1 MVVNVNDFESFAEG
15 HGWDQEIAHLYFEA
29 FSIQDAD
36 DPAEVWQRLRSS
48 NREFE
53 LASFGLGW
61 EVSNAERSTAYPVRN
76 TIRRLVSRQQTSAAF
91 PLTQYLRELMQNA
104 IDVSVDGQTL
114 AISFSVGENQ
124 MTFEHNGRSFLGPSE
139 SSRLG
144 ERGALLPVGET
155 TKRGNF
161 HSVGKFGIGFKGWML
176 FFNTI
181 KHQHSDG
188 ISSVDIQY
196 SLPTDHFGM

>member
-1 MVVNVNDFESFAEG
+1 MVVDINDFESFAED

-144 ERGALLPVGET
+144 EMGALLPVMKQQNG
-155 TKRGNF
+155 
-161 HSVGKFGIGFKGWML
+161 
-176 FFNTI
+176 
-181 KHQHSDG
+181 
-188 ISSVDIQY
+188 
-196 SLPTDHFGM
+196 